1 MPAASTDGRRQ
12 SRSAVSA
19 VLAPG
24 ALDSDVYWPAQLCR
38 VRPQDLEPT
47 TNGPPITRTVAR
59 FIQAPAQD
67 PPACSGTRQCW
78 LQLWVS
84 CTVVRP
90 VGAVVTV
97 QRVRRRLQ
105 TRRICLSVSV
115 YVRVVFVCPQ
125 YSPNKIS
132 PATAWLSLGSL
143 LD

>member
-1 MPAASTDGRRQ
+1 MQ

-24 ALDSDVYWPAQLCR
+24 ALDSDVYWPAQLCL
-38 VRPQDLEPT
+38 VRPHSPGPGADYQLP
-47 TNGPPITRTVAR
+47 TNGPTITRTVAR

-67 PPACSGTRQCW
+67 PPGCSSTRQCC

-90 VGAVVTV
+90 IGAVVTV

-105 TRRICLSVSV
+105 TRHICLSVSV

-132 PATAWLSLGSL
+132 PATAWLSLCSL